1 MTTETKAKQI
11 KSLMQQ
17 LIVPAA
23 ERADSILKGSP
34 TFSLDDI
41 EEITLVNTSC
51 SLIFAFD
58 EPLFEALE
66 TLEEYNEKHK
76 LIAKGE

>member
-11 KSLMQQ
+11 KSLIQQ

-23 ERADSILKGSP
+23 KRAESILKVNS
-34 TFSLDDI
+34 TFNLDDI

-51 SLIFAFD
+51 SLILAFD

-66 TLEEYNEKHK
+66 TLEEYNKKHSLKVEK
-76 LIAKGE
+76 

>member
-1 MTTETKAKQI
+1 MSESTKSEQI
-11 KSLMQQ
+11 KSLIQQ
-17 LIVPAA
+17 IIAPAV

-34 TFSLDDI
+34 TFNLDDI

-51 SLIFAFD
+51 SLILAFD

-66 TLEEYNEKHK
+66 NLEEYNAKHNLK
-76 LIAKGE
+76 VNK